1 MGELEAL
8 KAVAALGL
16 LPHHVQDTV
25 HQLCTLCVV
34 TLGPVVTRTRLTEDK
49 VVRPEDGSIG
59 PGPDTVHGA
68 GLQIDEDGTGH
79 KLSASGQPLPTGLAL
94 GGEPLSLVVVHIDP
108 LHLQLGGAGIGTVG
122 VDAMLIADNLP
133 EFGTD
138 LVATL
143 SGLQMHNFPHGCNV
157 CLLWSA
163 GGALVRLEAVV
174 PGLSTA
180 LRGRHWSAG
189 EVELISP
196 RHMALR
202 GASREKSALERL
214 EEELGR
220 GCGELSGGNQPSVG
234 VAMTHRRRQS

>member
-1 MGELEAL
+1 ML
-8 KAVAALGL
+8 
-16 LPHHVQDTV
+16 
-25 HQLCTLCVV
+25 
-34 TLGPVVTRTRLTEDK
+34 
-49 VVRPEDGSIG
+49 VRN
-59 PGPDTVHGA
+59 
-68 GLQIDEDGTGH
+68 
-79 KLSASGQPLPTGLAL
+79 
-94 GGEPLSLVVVHIDP
+94 
-108 LHLQLGGAGIGTVG
+108 
-122 VDAMLIADNLP
+122 NLP
-133 EFGTD
+133 ELSSN
-138 LVATL
+138 LVAAL

-196 RHMALR
+196 RHMGLR

-234 VAMTHRRRQS
+234 VEVTHPRRQSQPVEGRLTHICSH